1 MKVRKF
7 RLVLLLLFTALFIGG
22 CDFALFAPEGEIG
35 RNIRN
40 TIFITVGLMLLVV
53 IPTLCLIVWVALKY
67 RKGNDAEYEP
77 EWEHSTKIEMWA
89 WGVPIVIIAILATIT
104 YYTSFSMDPRTP
116 IKSEKE
122 TMKVQVVA
130 LEWKWLFIYPEQGI
144 ATINEIAVPVDTPVE
159 FLITSNDTMNSFF
172 IPRLGGQL
180 YAMAGMENRLH
191 LIANQEGVYRG
202 ISSNYSGFGFSGMR
216 FKVLSLPDEKFNQ
229 WVDKVKTSD
238 KKLDAESYHKLEKKT
253 RDNPAE
259 YFGHIDP
266 LQFKN
271 IIEKFKGVQE

>member
-1 MKVRKF
+1 MKEQKY
-7 RLVLLLLFTALFIGG
+7 RLILLLLFAALFVGG

-53 IPTLCLIVWVALKY
+53 IPTLCLIVWVVFKY
-67 RKGNDAEYEP
+67 RKGNGADYDP
-77 EWEHSTKIEMWA
+77 EWEHSNKIEMWA

-104 YYTSFSMDPRTP
+104 YFASYNLDPRKP
-116 IKSEKE
+116 IESEKE
-122 TMKVQVVA
+122 TMKIQVVA

-144 ATINEIAVPVDTPVE
+144 ATVNEIALPVDTPVE
-159 FLITSNDTMNSFF
+159 FLITSNDTMNSFY

-191 LIANQEGVYRG
+191 LIANQKGVYRG
-202 ISSNYSGFGFSGMR
+202 ISSNYSGFGFSGMH
-216 FKVLSLPDEKFNQ
+216 FKAHSVTDEEFNQ
-229 WVDKVKTSD
+229 WVAKVRMSP
-238 KKLDAESYHKLEKKT
+238 KKLDANSYTQLEMKS
-253 RDNPAE
+253 RDNPVE
-259 YFGHIDP
+259 YFGSINP

-271 IIEKFKGVQE
+271 IIEKFKGVQ